1 METGERKQL
10 YRTAFYL
17 LAGISAFMTFFLA
30 IWSVNNPRGFISFIG
45 INKTVLE
52 IPYAWIMA
60 VCIAIGYIAYTARVI
75 PFVRNHIFTFN
86 GFLKCISIYAAFTG
100 SIVEEL
106 VFRQMLM
113 DLLDANDANVI
124 LQVLLSGVVLGL
136 VHLFWSLLG
145 NDKRTGIGSAISTFV
160 LGLLLALVYIVAE
173 RNVLPAIVSH
183 FLINLFVEPWLIL
196 NAIKSTKKITTN

>member
-1 METGERKQL
+1 MKSMETGKRKRQ

-17 LAGISAFMTFFLA
+17 LAGISAFMTFFLV
-30 IWSVNNPRGFISFIG
+30 IWLVSNPCGFISSIG
-45 INKTVLE
+45 INKTALE
-52 IPYAWIMA
+52 ISYAWIMA

-75 PFVRNHIFTFN
+75 PFVRNHIFTFS
-86 GFLKCISIYAAFTG
+86 GFLKYISIYAAFTG

-113 DLLDANDANVI
+113 DLLDANDSNVI
-124 LQVLLSGVVLGL
+124 LQVLLSGVAFGL

-145 NDKRTGIGSAISTFV
+145 EDKHIGIGSAISTFV

-183 FLINLFVEPWLIL
+183 FLINLFAEPWLIL
-196 NAIKSTKKITTN
+196 NAVKSTKK